1 MPTDRSQTISPVTF
15 FCLGIIVI
23 FFAAFLVYPL
33 LYVFARA
40 FWWDGRFVLPFG
52 HLFQNDIYRE
62 SLWNSLV
69 LGFTV
74 TVLAT
79 LVALPLAFIF
89 AKYRFPGKGL
99 LNAALLAPLIMP
111 PFVGAIGVRRIL
123 SLRGGALNSLLVMLG
138 LLDPQ
143 RTIDWL
149 GSGFWGTVVLEI
161 LHLYPILFLNV
172 TAAMANIDPSLEEAA
187 RNMGDHGLR
196 LFRKV
201 TFPLLAPGYFAGAA
215 IVFIWSFTDL
225 GTPLMF
231 NYHKVAAVQI
241 FNTRMN
247 DNPITY
253 VLVVTVL
260 LMTAAIFFL
269 SRQFFTHKETQMMSK
284 GTVGA
289 AEKLPTAAGRV
300 LIYAVVLLV
309 VGLALLP
316 HASVILTSVAWRW
329 SGTPLPTALTG
340 AYFREVFT
348 ADYTLGSIKNSL
360 LYSVSSTLINI
371 LVGVSVAYVLTRK
384 RFPGMALLDVLSM
397 MPLAIPGIV
406 LAFGYLRAFSQT
418 AIDPCRNPT
427 ALLILSYAVRRMPFM
442 IRAAMAGFQQTD
454 VALEEAS
461 QNLGASPLRTALRI
475 TLPLIAA
482 NIVAG
487 ATLCFSFAMLEV
499 SDSLILA
506 DTKAYFPIT
515 KMIFQM
521 QGDLDRGDFKACAF
535 GVLGMILLALTL
547 LLATKLL
554 GKKMGAMFR
563 MG

>member
-1 MPTDRSQTISPVTF
+1 MPSERSQTISPLMF
-15 FCLGIIVI
+15 LYLGLIAI

-40 FWWDGRFVLPFG
+40 FWWDGRLVFPFV
-52 HLFQNDIYRE
+52 HLFRNEIYRE
-62 SLWNSLV
+62 SLGNSFILAV
-69 LGFTV
+69 TV
-74 TVLAT
+74 TILASV
-79 LVALPLAFIF
+79 VALPLSFIF
-89 AKYRFPGKGL
+89 AKYRFAGKGL
-99 LNAALLAPLIMP
+99 LSAALLAPMIMP

-123 SLRGGALNSLLVMLG
+123 SMRGGALNSLLVMVG
-138 LLDPQ
+138 LVDPEH
-143 RTIDWL
+143 TINWL
-149 GSGFWGTVVLEI
+149 GSGFLGTVVLEV

-196 LFRKV
+196 LFRKI

-231 NYHKVAAVQI
+231 NYNKVAAVQI
-241 FNTRMN
+241 FNTRMD

-260 LMTAAIFFL
+260 LMTAALFL
-269 SRQFFTHKETQMMSK
+269 ISRLLFTRKETQMMSK

-289 AEKLPTAAGRV
+289 VEKAPKAAGLAV
-300 LIYAVVLLV
+300 IYALVLV
-309 VGLALLP
+309 VIGLALLP
-316 HASVILTSVAWRW
+316 HASVILTSVAERW

-348 ADYTLGSIKNSL
+348 ADYTLLSIRNSFV
-360 LYSVSSTLINI
+360 YSVASTLINI
-371 LVGVSVAYVLTRK
+371 LMGVSVAYVLARK
-384 RFPGMALLDVLSM
+384 RFLGMVLLDVLSM

-418 AIDPCRNPT
+418 AIDPCWNPT
-427 ALLILSYAVRRMPFM
+427 ALLILSYAVRRMPYM
-442 IRAAMAGFQQTD
+442 IRASMAGFQQTD
-454 VALEEAS
+454 VVLEEAS

-515 KMIFQM
+515 KMIFHM
-521 QGDLDRGDFKACAF
+521 QGDLDRGEFKACAF
-535 GVLGMILLALTL
+535 GVLGMILLAATL
-547 LLATKLL
+547 LFAAKIL

>member
-1 MPTDRSQTISPVTF
+1 MPSDRSKSISPVMF
-15 FCLGIIVI
+15 FGLGLIVI

-40 FWWDGRFVLPFG
+40 FWWNGSLVFPFG
-52 HLFQNDIYRE
+52 HLFQNAVYRE
-62 SLWNSLV
+62 SLRNSLL

-74 TVLAT
+74 TFLAS

-89 AKYRFPGKGL
+89 AKYRFSGKVL
-99 LNAALLAPLIMP
+99 LNAALLAPMIMP
-111 PFVGAIGVRRIL
+111 PFVGAIGVRRVL
-123 SLRGGALNSLLVMLG
+123 SLRGGALNSLLVTLG

-143 RTIDWL
+143 HTINWL
-149 GSGFWGTVVLEI
+149 GSGFWGTVVLEV

-196 LFRKV
+196 LFRKI
-201 TFPLLAPGYFAGAA
+201 TFPLLAPGYFAGGA

-241 FNTRMN
+241 FNTRMD

-260 LMTAAIFFL
+260 LMTAAIFL
-269 SRQFFTHKETQMMSK
+269 VSRLLFTRKETQMVSK
-284 GTVGA
+284 GTVA
-289 AEKLPTAAGRV
+289 AVEKDPSPTGRV
-300 LIYAVVLLV
+300 LIYAVVLSII
-309 VGLALLP
+309 GLALLP
-316 HASVILTSVAWRW
+316 HASVVLTSVAGRW
-329 SGTPLPTALTG
+329 SGTPLPASLTG
-340 AYFREVFT
+340 AYFREVLT
-348 ADYTLGSIKNSL
+348 AEHTLGSIKNSL

-371 LVGVSVAYVLTRK
+371 FIGVSVAYVLTRK
-384 RFPGMALLDVLSM
+384 RFPGMALLDVVAM

-418 AIDPCRNPT
+418 AIDPSRNPT
-427 ALLILSYAVRRMPFM
+427 ALLILSYAVRRMPYM

-454 VALEEAS
+454 VVLEEAS
-461 QNLGASPLRTALRI
+461 QNLGASPLRTALRV

-487 ATLCFSFAMLEV
+487 AVLCFSFAMLEV

-515 KMIFQM
+515 KMIFHM
-521 QGDLDRGDFKACAF
+521 QSDLDRGEFKACAF
-535 GVLGMILLALTL
+535 GVLGMILLATTL
-547 LLATKLL
+547 LFATKLL

-563 MG
+563 VG